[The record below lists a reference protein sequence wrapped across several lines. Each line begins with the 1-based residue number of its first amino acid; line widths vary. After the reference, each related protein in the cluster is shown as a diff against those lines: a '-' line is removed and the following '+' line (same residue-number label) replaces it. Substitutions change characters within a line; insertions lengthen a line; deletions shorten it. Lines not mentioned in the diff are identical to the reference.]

1 MGKISFLLNFFMKLN
16 LVTTSALFLLSS
28 LFIATPLS
36 QVLAQDPPATTY
48 QSGFWQPVADFDAS
62 KKVTIQLVNQTK
74 IPLEY
79 GVAGKEEE
87 PSVKIEAGKTGTVE
101 NVDNSANIAVYPGI
115 SLDPDKPFLLK
126 FEVKADP
133 KTNTINVNIVK
144 AKRGFMGHRSINLQ
158 ETGKVYLY

>member
-1 MGKISFLLNFFMKLN
+1 MSLIPNPSAVDLSAFEASDDEAPVMYGLPRYVHFCKKCVISNQRPN
-16 LVTTSALFLLSS
+16 SA
-28 LFIATPLS
+28 
-36 QVLAQDPPATTY
+36 VEY
-48 QSGFWQPVADFDAS
+48 QHTKAS
-62 KKVTIQLVNQTK
+62 KKATIQLVNQTK